1 MAGRTGGGCRGL
13 PGLHVQLA
21 ARPRPQGA
29 GPRHRGRGRA
39 HPGGGGHC
47 AYRQLRQHAEGDYT
61 ILHLDFLV
69 INSRMQEIRGM
80 VDNGARMLTKKLHFQ
95 GYDEYC
101 PVNTT
106 LVRNQIN
113 YLQRIKIKRYADP
126 GAVLQ

>member
-1 MAGRTGGGCRGL
+1 
-13 PGLHVQLA
+13 
-21 ARPRPQGA
+21 
-29 GPRHRGRGRA
+29 
-39 HPGGGGHC
+39 
-47 AYRQLRQHAEGDYT
+47 
-61 ILHLDFLV
+61 
-69 INSRMQEIRGM
+69 MQEIRGM